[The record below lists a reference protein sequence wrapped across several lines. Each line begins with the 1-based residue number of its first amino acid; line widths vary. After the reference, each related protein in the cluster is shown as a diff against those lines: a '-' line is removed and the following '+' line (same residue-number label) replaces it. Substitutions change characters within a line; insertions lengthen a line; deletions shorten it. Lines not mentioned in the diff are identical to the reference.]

1 VPQLEDLLQPLATLA
16 SRVIDRSFAVFNPPF
31 LDELGRRLQAL
42 AAQTPVADL
51 EKNARALLAGAFS
64 RLDLVTRE
72 EFDAQAR
79 LLARTREQL
88 EQLEARVAQLEARA
102 APPL

>member
-1 VPQLEDLLQPLATLA
+1 MTPP
-16 SRVIDRSFAVFNPPF
+16 SAV
-31 LDELGRRLQAL
+31 LDDIARRLRDL
-42 AAQTPVADL
+42 AGRSPAADL
-51 EKNARALLAGAFS
+51 ERNVKAVLAGAFT

-88 EQLEARVAQLEARA
+88 AVLEQRVVALESRNDAT
-102 APPL
+102 

>member
-1 VPQLEDLLQPLATLA
+1 
-16 SRVIDRSFAVFNPPF
+16 
-31 LDELGRRLQAL
+31 
-42 AAQTPVADL
+42 VADL

>member
-1 VPQLEDLLQPLATLA
+1 
-16 SRVIDRSFAVFNPPF
+16 VITPPF
-31 LDELGRRLQAL
+31 LDDIGRRLQAL

-51 EKNARALLAGAFS
+51 EKNARVLLAGAFS

-79 LLARTREQL
+79 LLARTRERL
-88 EQLEARVAQLEARA
+88 EQLEARVARLEGG
-102 APPL
+102 APPR